1 VLAVLVAVLVA
12 IGAELSR
19 SDAAVVVG
27 LFVVGFFCGLL
38 PRIGPLTASMQLPL
52 LVGFAYSC
60 AFPLSAGSAGDRV
73 LAVLV
78 AAPVYVVAGAV
89 LFQRDARRP
98 LVLGAAAALGGIAD
112 ALEHAVAGSQGAARE
127 IEAGLV
133 RFRVAISRMKDSALP
148 LGESPDAR
156 AARLLTLSVQQASA
170 AAELLVPRL
179 ARDGEVQG
187 SSAAAATD
195 GRERVAP
202 LIARSRTLAGALAGR
217 VAVPDPEARDGST
230 AGRARDQAYGLLAD
244 ALSDVARAVAG
255 LRGDWREPAT
265 DSTVTLP
272 GPLTRL
278 RGALA
283 VQDPTFRQAVRL
295 ASAAA
300 LAGLVAALLDLTRT
314 YWAVFAAVVAINAPP
329 GLGSRRALMRIG
341 GTIGGFVLGIA
352 LLSLI
357 GNHKTLEIALAL
369 ALLLPGMI
377 LMPIN
382 YGAGV
387 VFITSMVAVLYSAT
401 GEESD
406 FLHFRVLDNLAGAG
420 VVLAIGLLLWRSSE
434 TDWWRIAGATA
445 RSLAGTL
452 RSDRRREHRGELLQ
466 RLLQLRTETVNAAAL
481 PDTASEWGA
490 SWTFVVAAE
499 TLIALLTG
507 RRPMAVDPAR
517 DGPLADRLDEVVAR
531 GDEVL
536 AGEPLPQRPAG
547 PATTMPE
554 LQVARME
561 AAVTLLDPLRQRD
574 RQPPSHSRP

>member
-1 VLAVLVAVLVA
+1 
-12 IGAELSR
+12 
-19 SDAAVVVG
+19 
-27 LFVVGFFCGLL
+27 
-38 PRIGPLTASMQLPL
+38 
-52 LVGFAYSC
+52 
-60 AFPLSAGSAGDRV
+60 
-73 LAVLV
+73 
-78 AAPVYVVAGAV
+78 
-89 LFQRDARRP
+89 
-98 LVLGAAAALGGIAD
+98 
-112 ALEHAVAGSQGAARE
+112 
-127 IEAGLV
+127 
-133 RFRVAISRMKDSALP
+133 
-148 LGESPDAR
+148 
-156 AARLLTLSVQQASA
+156 
-170 AAELLVPRL
+170 
-179 ARDGEVQG
+179 
-187 SSAAAATD
+187 
-195 GRERVAP
+195 
-202 LIARSRTLAGALAGR
+202 
-217 VAVPDPEARDGST
+217 
-230 AGRARDQAYGLLAD
+230 
-244 ALSDVARAVAG
+244 
-255 LRGDWREPAT
+255 
-265 DSTVTLP
+265 
-272 GPLTRL
+272 
-278 RGALA
+278 
-283 VQDPTFRQAVRL
+283 
-295 ASAAA
+295 
-300 LAGLVAALLDLTRT
+300 
-314 YWAVFAAVVAINAPP
+314 
-329 GLGSRRALMRIG
+329 MRIG

-574 RQPPSHSRP
+574 RQPPSPSRP